1 MLYYDKIDISAG
13 LDVNKISSS
22 RECGICYY
30 QYFLKEGFMSQP
42 YVCNGCNDLLM
53 MSISLNGIAF
63 LNIHGVDYRRNIY
76 EFGKSDAVNLL
87 QNADLTEKRELL

>member
-1 MLYYDKIDISAG
+1 MLYYDKINISAG

-30 QYFLKEGFMSQP
+30 QYFLKERFMSQP

-53 MSISLNGIAF
+53 MSISLNDIAI

-87 QNADLTEKRELL
+87 